1 MSRSCMSHPI
11 FVYKIWKPI
20 FKDDICGCTMR
31 SLSLST
37 AFESKQTLEFTWS
50 FNVGYEDFKIWQ
62 TNIISLHHHSVRL
75 SCKPGLQAY
84 FWNMQA
90 SCISDT
96 LQSCQFLT
104 QTLVSASKIVS
115 QRCPNFPP
123 PFHCESGF
131 PILIEWVSDHPTDQP
146 LQRQRRFSAPT
157 PLTPNQTRSDCELP
171 RHDLNLPPKFKKYMY
186 LKMCTFLGSF
196 VCHQMLLTF

>member
-1 MSRSCMSHPI
+1 MCRWTFCQLCPKFGRGLTVPQVKRQPNSQLNRSTTCREAVCPIQYLFTKYGNLYSRTISVDAPCA
-11 FVYKIWKPI
+11 
-20 FKDDICGCTMR
+20 
-31 SLSLST
+31 LSLST

-62 TNIISLHHHSVRL
+62 TYIISLLHHSVRI

-84 FWNMQA
+84 FWNVQA

-157 PLTPNQTRSDCELP
+157 P
-171 RHDLNLPPKFKKYMY
+171 
-186 LKMCTFLGSF
+186 
-196 VCHQMLLTF
+196 